1 MNNGSIIQ
9 SIIIISFALIGTY
22 TFVQTYPVYVLACLG
37 IGILI
42 AALIPAIIFYS
53 GFEYL
58 YYWWYY
64 DRDNDMLG

>member
-9 SIIIISFALIGTY
+9 SIIIIAFALIGTY
-22 TFVQTYPVYVLACLG
+22 KFVQTSPIYVLACLG
-37 IGILI
+37 AGILI
-42 AALIPAIIFYS
+42 AAFIPAVIFYS
-53 GFEYL
+53 RLENL

>member
-9 SIIIISFALIGTY
+9 SIIIIAFTLIGTY
-22 TFVQTYPVYVLACLG
+22 KFVQTYPVLVLASLGLG
-37 IGILI
+37 ILV
-42 AALIPAIIFYS
+42 AAVIPAIIFYLRLDN
-53 GFEYL
+53 L